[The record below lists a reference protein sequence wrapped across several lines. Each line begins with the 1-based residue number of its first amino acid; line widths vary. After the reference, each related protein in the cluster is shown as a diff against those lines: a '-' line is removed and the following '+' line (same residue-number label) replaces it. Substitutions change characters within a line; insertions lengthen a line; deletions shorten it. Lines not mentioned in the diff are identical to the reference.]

1 MIRENVHNAQL
12 AARERERAR
21 ERQSRES
28 RVCSDIKLLESAL
41 LSSALF
47 TSQPPTSS
55 LCTESRER
63 ERERERA
70 SERERE
76 WALCVFL
83 SLWAGS
89 RATYLPP
96 LGSDLTAL
104 FCALLCFDIFVQ
116 WFLKGVALFCIAVV
130 VNRLNN
136 GFRFNCLLFSFKL
149 AVLS

>member
-1 MIRENVHNAQL
+1 MGNAIYKIVIRENVHNAQL

-76 WALCVFL
+76 SELSVSFSLSELALELHISHL
-83 SLWAGS
+83 S
-89 RATYLPP
+89 
-96 LGSDLTAL
+96 AL
-104 FCALLCFDIFVQ
+104 I
-116 WFLKGVALFCIAVV
+116 
-130 VNRLNN
+130 
-136 GFRFNCLLFSFKL
+136 
-149 AVLS
+149 

>member
-1 MIRENVHNAQL
+1 MGNAIYKIVIRENVHNAQL

-63 ERERERA
+63 ERA

-76 WALCVFL
+76 SELSVSFSLSELALELHISHL
-83 SLWAGS
+83 S
-89 RATYLPP
+89 
-96 LGSDLTAL
+96 AL
-104 FCALLCFDIFVQ
+104 I
-116 WFLKGVALFCIAVV
+116 
-130 VNRLNN
+130 
-136 GFRFNCLLFSFKL
+136 
-149 AVLS
+149 